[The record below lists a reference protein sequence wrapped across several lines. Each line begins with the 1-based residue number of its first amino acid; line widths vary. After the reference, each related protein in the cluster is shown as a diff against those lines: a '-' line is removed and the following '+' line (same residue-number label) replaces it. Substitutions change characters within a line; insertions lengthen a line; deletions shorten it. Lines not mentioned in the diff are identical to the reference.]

1 MFIELTQEWLGY
13 KKGSV
18 LNLLDSVAYYLI
30 GRDIAIVHDDD
41 NPKEKKATIQEE
53 NLSEEDTPPSSKRM
67 KHKKD
72 KMYRSYKNK

>member
-1 MFIELTQEWLGY
+1 MFIELTQDWFGY
-13 KKGSV
+13 EKGSV

-53 NLSEEDTPPSSKRM
+53 NPEVDNTSPSTKRM
-67 KHKKD
+67 KRRKD
-72 KMYRSYKNK
+72 KMVRHYKNK